1 MKRIFNVDVFTGIP
15 NVIRTG
21 EKTPVSAAHGWE
33 KKETEGLRSRRELI
47 WGVNVGIIVISDI
60 RNNPDNKADC
70 YRSLTVSWKPLP
82 IVFFLVCD
90 RFS

>member
-21 EKTPVSAAHGWE
+21 EKPPVSAAHGWG

-70 YRSLTVSWKPLP
+70 YRSLTVS
-82 IVFFLVCD
+82 
-90 RFS
+90 

>member
-15 NVIRTG
+15 NVIRAG

-70 YRSLTVSWKPLP
+70 YRSLTVS
-82 IVFFLVCD
+82 
-90 RFS
+90 